1 MISNRRF
8 SLDLIIL
15 EGYVFENAAAILPH
29 LEHPRTGVTSHFCSE
44 IAKKLQCYVF
54 AGYPEALKPGESDTK
69 GVSDDMPNGNQFEGV
84 GANSAVLY
92 GPEGEW
98 IGGYRKTNL
107 FETDKTWAKAG
118 KLHILLRVKLSLTKL
133 SSLNVKGTGFAV
145 FNLPP
150 PLRTVCLGIC
160 MDLNPQ
166 IQDWQREDGPYELAS
181 HCLSNKANL
190 LILLNA
196 WLDSNE
202 EPEEE
207 HDWHTLNYWAGRLR
221 PLWTDENSEV
231 AAAEPSSTKK
241 DDKHSSRETVVVICN
256 RNGEENG

>member
-1 MISNRRF
+1 LS
-8 SLDLIIL
+8 
-15 EGYVFENAAAILPH
+15 GYVFENAAAILPY

-54 AGYPEALKPGESDTK
+54 AGYPEALKSGEPDTK
-69 GVSDDMPNGNQFEGV
+69 GVSDNKLNGDRFEGV

-92 GPEGEW
+92 GPGPEGEW

-118 KLHILLRVKLSLTKL
+118 KLHILLRVGSSLTEP
-133 SSLNVKGTGFAV
+133 SFFWNVKGTGFAV

-166 IQDWQREDGPYELAS
+166 IRDWQRQEGPYELVS
-181 HCLSNKANL
+181 HCLSNKVNL
-190 LILLNA
+190 LVLLNA
-196 WLDSNE
+196 WLDSKE
-202 EPEEE
+202 EPDEA
-207 HDWHTLNYWAGRLR
+207 HDWHTLNYWAGRLE

-231 AAAEPSSTKK
+231 AAAEPSSTSK
-241 DDKHSSRETVVVICN
+241 DSGRETVVVVCN
-256 RNGEENG
+256 RNGEENGQL